1 MKKQL
6 MIGMATAALLG
17 GTALAADNSNM
28 SKTPAQQTQT
38 NQTNMT
44 DQTSEKAASGVTD
57 SATNSA
63 MSNDANKSSSSSVPS
78 TASSA
83 SNSTTS
89 TASTT
94 GAANANAD
102 MTKGFAMAA
111 SASAPVKYGKVA
123 TGDLMSSK
131 LIGVDVY
138 NNEKEKIGEIKDLV
152 IDNGEGLTGVVVSVG
167 GFLGMGES
175 YVLIE
180 PASIALNKQDNEW
193 RAVVNTNKD
202 NLKSAPKFTYGDVDK
217 S

>member
-6 MIGMATAALLG
+6 IIGMTTAALLG
-17 GTALAADNSNM
+17 GTALAQTSQPADKSGM
-28 SKTPAQQTQT
+28 SKTPAAQT
-38 NQTNMT
+38 QTNMT
-44 DQTSEKAASGVTD
+44 DTTKSGTTD
-57 SATNSA
+57 TK
-63 MSNDANKSSSSSVPS
+63 SNMTQSG
-78 TASSA
+78 
-83 SNSTTS
+83 TS

-94 GAANANAD
+94 GAANAND

-111 SASAPVKYGKVA
+111 SASAPVKYGQVSN
-123 TGDLMSSK
+123 GDLMSSK

-175 YVLIE
+175 YVLIK

-202 NLKSAPKFTYGDVDK
+202 SLKSAPKFTYDGKK

>member
-6 MIGMATAALLG
+6 IIGMTTAALLG
-17 GTALAADNSNM
+17 GTALAQTSQPADKSGM
-28 SKTPAQQTQT
+28 SKTPAQQS
-38 NQTNMT
+38 QTNMT
-44 DQTSEKAASGVTD
+44 DTTKSDTTKSNMTQSGT
-57 SATNSA
+57 SAT
-63 MSNDANKSSSSSVPS
+63 
-78 TASSA
+78 
-83 SNSTTS
+83 
-89 TASTT
+89 STT
-94 GAANANAD
+94 GAANATD

-111 SASAPVKYGKVA
+111 SASTPVKYGKAA

-131 LIGVDVY
+131 LIGADVY

-180 PASIALNKQDNEW
+180 PSSIALNKQDNEW

-202 NLKSAPKFTYGDVDK
+202 SLKSAPKFTYDGKK